1 MVKIKEIENK
11 IKENLPYIKNQFKV
25 KEIGVFGSVVRNEQT
40 KKSDIDILV
49 EIAKGHK
56 DLFNFLSLKEYLEN
70 LLNAEVDLVMKKGI
84 KPRLKDVILKEVIY
98 V

>member
-1 MVKIKEIENK
+1 MVRIKEIEKK
-11 IKENLPYIKNQFKV
+11 IKISLPYIKNQFKV
-25 KEIGVFGSVVRNEQT
+25 KEIGVFGSVVRDEQT

-49 EIAKGHK
+49 EIEKGHK

-84 KPRLKDVILKEVIY
+84 KPRLKEVILKEVIY